1 MFHMSKNALSEA
13 ANAEIQ
19 DRLTKTTPPMD
30 ILVAKR
36 LLLEVKSIMDEFKI
50 KFFLRQGTCLA
61 AVRDNAF
68 IPWDD
73 DLDIGVLLDAQGF
86 SEQAIPTLLAVFNTH
101 GYYTETG
108 YSDSLIVTTLSK
120 DNIRVD
126 LLFLRIVEGQ
136 VYHWP
141 GIWFPSRLFTE
152 LKEIDFLDETFLV
165 PNPPEEYLM
174 IKYGPE
180 WRTPKQHDYA
190 KDVVDNIPIE
200 TKPRFTKRLKH
211 FFQIFQTNTARIQIL
226 DTNGL
231 PVHKAKVRL
240 VGFGV
245 FETNKTGY
253 ANLYLDRRE
262 YADSMPA
269 TGTQDTGIFCS
280 LVITYNTHEEVL
292 YEEILAPG
300 FSYIYRQDP
309 IHTKGR
315 IFVLSQK

>member
-1 MFHMSKNALSEA
+1 MHENTSSDIID
-13 ANAEIQ
+13 AEIQ

-30 ILVAKR
+30 IVVAER
-36 LLLEVKSIMDEFKI
+36 LLLEVKSIMDEFGAR
-50 KFFLRQGTCLA
+50 FFLRQGTCLG

-73 DLDIGVLLDAQGF
+73 DLDIGILLDSQDF
-86 SEQAIPTLLAVFNTH
+86 SDQSIPALLALFNAN

-152 LKEIDFLDETFLV
+152 LKEIDFLGETFLV
-165 PNPPEEYLM
+165 PNPPEEYLQ

-180 WRTPKQHDYA
+180 WQTPKRLDYA

-200 TKPRFTKRLKH
+200 TKPNFADRIKRFL
-211 FFQIFQTNTARIQIL
+211 QVSPVNTARIQIL
-226 DTNGL
+226 DVNGL
-231 PVHKAKVRL
+231 PVHKATVRL

-253 ANLYLDRRE
+253 ANLYLERHK
-262 YADSMPA
+262 YAASMPA
-269 TGTQDTGIFCS
+269 TGTKDTGVFCS
-280 LVITYNTHEEVL
+280 LVISYEAHEEVL
-292 YEEILAPG
+292 YEEILAPQ
-300 FSYIYRQDP
+300 FSYVYKQDP
-309 IHTKGR
+309 IRTEGR
-315 IFVLSQK
+315 IFVLTRE